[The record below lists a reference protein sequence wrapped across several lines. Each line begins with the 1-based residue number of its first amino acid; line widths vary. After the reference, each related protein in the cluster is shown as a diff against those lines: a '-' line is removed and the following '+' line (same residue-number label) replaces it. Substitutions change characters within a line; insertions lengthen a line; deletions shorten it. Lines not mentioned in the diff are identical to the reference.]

1 MANAKVEAE
10 IKRLQEMIRNARAII
25 DAQDGNS
32 DPAIRREVERQRQYI
47 KGWEAEI
54 ASLRSGGNRP

>member
-54 ASLRSGGNRP
+54 ASLSSGGNRP